1 MAITFDTSNKVIIL
15 DSFNVSVSEIWSR
28 WIDWVALSDNS
39 KYLPALSQLGGVAP
53 VALYIYLENGWK
65 VRPQEASGLT
75 TVTGNLLVQGGGN
88 PFVPVLGS
96 FSSQVFLESPLAAQ
110 AIEVNSGSGLDVGQ
124 DEKLTAINAWIDLM
138 YKAMD
143 LDAEKPNIYAD
154 DASRITNP
162 DFTLNKTD
170 LGNGTFKV
178 QRS

>member
-96 FSSQVFLESPLAAQ
+96 FSSQVFLETPLAAQ
-110 AIEVNSGSGLDVGQ
+110 AIEVNTGSGVTEQDKIDIAGQVWDETLADHTNSGSTGEALDGAGGSGSGASAEDVLVQ
-124 DEKLTAINAWIDLM
+124 SMIANE
-138 YKAMD
+138 
-143 LDAEKPNIYAD
+143 
-154 DASRITNP
+154 ITN
-162 DFTLNKTD
+162 
-170 LGNGTFKV
+170 
-178 QRS
+178 